1 MLFTPYRQ
9 PKCTIYH
16 DLTGSTPERPWDG
29 TRGLHRAG
37 GTKEE
42 KPPSRSSCNEGA
54 AGKPATKNTIG
65 KQTLKVSLANWRK
78 LSSSTKNAPRQ
89 DRQTTHRPQISA
101 GIINRPTWS
110 EGTVFSVNLP
120 VFVPDTL

>member
-1 MLFTPYRQ
+1 MLFTPHQQ

-29 TRGLHRAG
+29 TRGLHRQ
-37 GTKEE
+37 
-42 KPPSRSSCNEGA
+42 EGQKRKSLEVEVHVMQVA
-54 AGKPATKNTIG
+54 AGKPATKNTVG
-65 KQTLKVSLANWRK
+65 KQILKVSVANWRK

-110 EGTVFSVNLP
+110 EGTVFSLNLP